1 MSELELK
8 LDYIVGELSKIAKAL
23 RELVKIQKEKK

>member
-8 LDYIVGELSKIAKAL
+8 LDYIIGELSKIAKAL
-23 RELVKIQKEKK
+23 EELVKLRKEKK